1 MTLLSDPRGT
11 MPMRSGIGEADYG
24 TPKSNSDVMV
34 SVTIDGETH
43 LVPEGTSVMRAAGE
57 NGCDIPKLCAT
68 DSLQPFGSCRMCI
81 VEIDG
86 RRGTPASCTTPV
98 EDGMVVRTQTTKVAR
113 LRKNVTRPR

>member
-68 DSLQPFGSCRMCI
+68 DSLQPFGSCRMWCAPRQLRWPDFARTLWNSIFPTIHWI
-81 VEIDG
+81 V
-86 RRGTPASCTTPV
+86 
-98 EDGMVVRTQTTKVAR
+98 
-113 LRKNVTRPR
+113 